1 MYYEVIAQ
9 MAKERGISIK
19 ALEEAAG
26 LGNGAI
32 GKWRTLKP
40 NLGNLEKVAD
50 CLGVGV
56 VDIIN
61 KCEKSSKSEV

>member
-1 MYYEVIAQ
+1 MYYEVISQ

-50 CLGVGV
+50 CLGVSV

-61 KCEKSSKSEV
+61 KCEKSSKLEV

>member
-19 ALEEAAG
+19 SLEEAAG

-40 NLGNLEKVAD
+40 NIGNLEKVAN
-50 CLGVGV
+50 CLGVSV
-56 VDIIN
+56 IDII
-61 KCEKSSKSEV
+61 KKSEEKHE

>member
-19 ALEEAAG
+19 SLEEAAG

-40 NLGNLEKVAD
+40 NIGNLEKVAKV
-50 CLGVGV
+50 LNVKV
-56 VDIIN
+56 IDIV
-61 KCEKSSKSEV
+61 KASETAGD

>member
-50 CLGVGV
+50 CLGVSV
-56 VDIIN
+56 VDII
-61 KCEKSSKSEV
+61 KKSEEKKE

>member
-19 ALEEAAG
+19 SLEEAAG

-40 NLGNLEKVAD
+40 NIGNLEKVAKV
-50 CLGVGV
+50 LNVKV
-56 VDIIN
+56 IDIV
-61 KCEKSSKSEV
+61 KASEATGD

>member
-9 MAKERGISIK
+9 MAKERGISVK

-26 LGNGAI
+26 LGNGSI

-40 NLGNLEKVAD
+40 NIGNLEKVAD
-50 CLGVGV
+50 YLGVSV
-56 VDIIN
+56 VDII
-61 KCEKSSKSEV
+61 KKSEEKKE

>member
-1 MYYEVIAQ
+1 MYYEVIYK

-19 ALEEAAG
+19 SLEEAAG

-40 NLGNLEKVAD
+40 NMASLEKVAKV
-50 CLGVGV
+50 LGVKV
-56 VDIIN
+56 IDIV
-61 KCEKSSKSEV
+61 SASEATED

>member
-50 CLGVGV
+50 CLGVSV
-56 VDIIN
+56 VDII
-61 KCEKSSKSEV
+61 KRSEEKKE

>member
-1 MYYEVIAQ
+1 MYYETIYRL
-9 MAKERGISIK
+9 AKERGISIK

-40 NLGNLEKVAD
+40 NLGNLEKVANV
-50 CLGVGV
+50 LGVSV
-56 VDIIN
+56 IDII
-61 KCEKSSKSEV
+61 KESEKESK